1 MSHWFFVLYKN
12 LYHFP
17 SLSDTR
23 QVEAMVGS
31 GRRRG
36 EVMVEMGEPEEGR
49 LLTVLIEANEL
60 VTQDK
65 KMSVPRCIVIAKI
78 RRRTQ

>member
-1 MSHWFFVLYKN
+1 
-12 LYHFP
+12 
-17 SLSDTR
+17 
-23 QVEAMVGS
+23 MVGS

>member
-1 MSHWFFVLYKN
+1 
-12 LYHFP
+12 
-17 SLSDTR
+17 
-23 QVEAMVGS
+23 MVGS

-36 EVMVEMGEPEEGR
+36 EVMVEVGEVEEGR

-65 KMSVPRCIVIAKI
+65 KMSVFRCMHNSMVVLLGSSLF
-78 RRRTQ
+78 